1 MNNSD
6 ALLDSM
12 LAIKERFNGE
22 EANDKLLE
30 LLEPIANK
38 IADQVSFEER
48 VTGILHSSLMK
59 QAVKIKSPLIDFIEQ
74 LPTQP
79 FGRFLLSVYMK
90 QVLLS
95 EINRVIQSTGQ
106 KIQFYDGGVIML
118 DTKTNKLTDISTEVI
133 LRDHTD
139 LVEQLV
145 TLLSS
150 KLLKAN
156 NTRKNLFKINNS
168 LASKRKSLKRRR
180 Y

>member
-1 MNNSD
+1 MNTD

-22 EANDKLLE
+22 EANNKLLE

-38 IADQVSFEER
+38 ISNQLSFEER
-48 VTGILHSSLMK
+48 VTSVLHSSLMK
-59 QAVKIKSPLIDFIEQ
+59 QAIRIKSPLTSFIEQ

-95 EINRVIQSTGQ
+95 EINRVIESTGQ
-106 KIQFYDGGVIML
+106 KIQFYDGGVAML
-118 DTKTNKLTDISTEVI
+118 DTKTNKQTDISTEAI
-133 LRDHTD
+133 LRDHAD

-150 KLLKAN
+150 KLLKGN

>member
-38 IADQVSFEER
+38 IADQASFEER
-48 VTGILHSSLMK
+48 IMSILYSSLMK

-95 EINRVIQSTGQ
+95 EINRVIESTGQ
-106 KIQFYDGGVIML
+106 KIQFYDGGVAML

>member
-1 MNNSD
+1 MNNPEV
-6 ALLDSM
+6 LLDSM
-12 LAIKERFNGE
+12 IDITTRYNGKE
-22 EANDKLLE
+22 ADDKLLA
-30 LLEPIANK
+30 LLEPHIQKEN
-38 IADQVSFEER
+38 FEER
-48 VTGILHSSLMK
+48 VLNILYSSLMK

-95 EINRVIQSTGQ
+95 EINRVIESTGQ
-106 KIQFYDGGVIML
+106 KIQLYDGGVAML

-180 Y
+180 F

>member
-1 MNNSD
+1 
-6 ALLDSM
+6 
-12 LAIKERFNGE
+12 
-22 EANDKLLE
+22 
-30 LLEPIANK
+30 
-38 IADQVSFEER
+38 
-48 VTGILHSSLMK
+48 
-59 QAVKIKSPLIDFIEQ
+59 
-74 LPTQP
+74 
-79 FGRFLLSVYMK
+79 
-90 QVLLS
+90 
-95 EINRVIQSTGQ
+95 
-106 KIQFYDGGVIML
+106 ML

-180 Y
+180 F